1 MQLPVWTPEKVLVHI
16 GTMSLHD
23 KGVRGDS
30 YEGHGLSVSTCPEAW
45 ESIAKLGGQPW
56 WTLES
61 NSTVGS
67 QFLDLLATSAESR
80 ATMVAWAVEKGFV
93 TRCAGAKLS
102 WYDADH
108 DETVFTTF
116 ENPHSAQLEFEAM
129 TEEYDGE
136 PGNAPVLESYDGWK
150 LTSAGLAAV
159 ARTRADLDEA
169 PTMAAILYC
178 ESETDLDG
186 VYWDNTL
193 DVHALSAP
201 RAVIFPGRLRGFNVR
216 VMLDGTA
223 VNSLTVLTPEDIYA
237 YIVDAA
243 TSGSPEKLA
252 AAIARAPDS
261 PALSDAHKDLDGT
274 VHYYAIDR
282 AVLMANSGPNFEA
295 AIGGFVDCARL
306 LRAVGAPARHQFLDQ
321 GVEMSLLDSDWSTTG
336 GAAQITQLLRD
347 SIAAGLVNVH
357 KRLGAHGTI
366 GGLMPI
372 SAAFKMGNYCAVQ
385 VLLECGASLE
395 DPLKDFGFKD
405 ILECARSFGK
415 PNSEAVAA
423 LVTAKLMQDKFDA
436 DASACSSETAP
447 FVGRQG
453 LRRASV

>member
-16 GTMSLHD
+16 GTMSPHD
-23 KGVRGDS
+23 KGIRGDS

-56 WTLES
+56 WALES
-61 NSTVGS
+61 NFTVGP

-159 ARTRADLDEA
+159 ARTRADLNET

-186 VYWDNTL
+186 VYWGDTL

-201 RAVIFPGRLRGFNVR
+201 RAVIFPGRLADFAVR
-216 VMLDGTA
+216 VMLDDTGD
-223 VNSLTVLTPEDIYA
+223 NKLPVLTPDHMYA
-237 YIVDAA
+237 HIVDAA

-252 AAIARAPDS
+252 AAIARAPNS

-321 GVEMSLLDSDWSTTG
+321 GVEMSLLDSDWSTSG
-336 GAAQITQLLRD
+336 GAAAITQLLRD
-347 SIAAGLVNVH
+347 AIAAGLVSVH
-357 KRLGAHGTI
+357 TRLGAHGTI

-372 SAAFKMGNYCAVQ
+372 SAAFKMGNCCAVQ
-385 VLLECGASLE
+385 VLLECGASLA
-395 DPLKDFGFKD
+395 DPLKDFGLKD

-423 LVTAKLMQDKFDA
+423 FVTAKLMQEKLDA
-436 DASACSSETAP
+436 DALNCDSGTSLVAQVRA
-447 FVGRQG
+447 R
-453 LRRASV
+453 RRASV